1 MERITKI
8 FRHHGTQVVRLPRE
22 LEFAVDRVYVRRE
35 GENLILSP
43 RPLRWDARQ
52 FNAPLTE
59 LETEPGLTLPVA
71 RDA

>member
-8 FRHHGTQVVRLPRE
+8 FRHHGAQAVRLPRE

-43 RPLRWDARQ
+43 RPLRWDERQ
-52 FNAPLTE
+52 FGTEAAE
-59 LETEPGLTLPVA
+59 LEPEPAHRQPVA
-71 RDA
+71 GSA